1 MIKSKSP
8 LSNIQGQGI
17 SDRPGAG
24 GGWFGGFSSHNHN
37 GGSGGGSSWILSENS
52 IIPSGNIAEF
62 GSFYEFNIENPY
74 AFPNKDRYL
83 FTDSIIIPGI
93 WAGSGRVVITVLS
106 NLICSNIHSYF
117 NIKIIFLL
125 FVSEIVIA

>member
-37 GGSGGGSSWILSENS
+37 GGSGGGSSWILSEKS

-74 AFPNKDRYL
+74 A
-83 FTDSIIIPGI
+83 
-93 WAGSGRVVITVLS
+93 LS
-106 NLICSNIHSYF
+106 LIHI
-117 NIKIIFLL
+117 
-125 FVSEIVIA
+125 